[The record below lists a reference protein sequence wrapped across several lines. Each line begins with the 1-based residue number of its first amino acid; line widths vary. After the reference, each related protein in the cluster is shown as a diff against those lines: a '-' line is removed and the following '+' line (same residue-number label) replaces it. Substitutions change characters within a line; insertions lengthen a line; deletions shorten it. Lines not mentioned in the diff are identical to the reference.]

1 METNVC
7 ALDRTVRLALG
18 VVLAL
23 VGVAIVAEVI
33 ELGVAIGGVALLAG
47 VVLIGTGAMQLCPI
61 YSIVGI
67 DTCNRN

>member
-18 VVLAL
+18 VVLAV

-33 ELGVAIGGVALLAG
+33 EAGVAVGGVALLAG
-47 VVLIGTGAMQLCPI
+47 VILIGTGAMQLCPI

-67 DTCNRN
+67 DTCDRN